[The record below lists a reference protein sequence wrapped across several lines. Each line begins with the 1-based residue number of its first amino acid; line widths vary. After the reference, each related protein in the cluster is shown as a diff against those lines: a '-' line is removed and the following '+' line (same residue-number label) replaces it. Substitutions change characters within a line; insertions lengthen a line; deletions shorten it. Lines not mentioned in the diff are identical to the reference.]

1 MTETLKKSKKGF
13 TLVELIV
20 VVVILGVLMAVLVPQ
35 YIQYVDRSRQGVD
48 LNALGEVYHA
58 VELENALTENAT
70 GTVIISGTA
79 GDELSITGTSAVVS
93 KVNAVIEDAITLTSK
108 AGAKVSQMTITI
120 DADGNITWDNNSA
133 ALMKKLEAGT
143 AVAAD
148 GAACAASA

>member
-58 VELENALTENAT
+58 VELENALTEAAS
-70 GTVIISGTA
+70 GTILISGTA
-79 GDELSITGTSAVVS
+79 GSKLEISGTSPVVS
-93 KVNAVIEDAITLTSK
+93 KVKVVIEDGITLTSK
-108 AGAKVSQMTITI
+108 AGAQVSYMAITI
-120 DADGNITWDNNSA
+120 DADGNIEWDTNSQ
-133 ALMKKLEAGT
+133 ALMTKLEAGT
-143 AVAAD
+143 AAAED
-148 GAACAASA
+148 GAACVGS